1 MRVLI
6 ADDHPVVRHGLKQ
19 LLTGA
24 PFTTVVGEAAS
35 GDEALELARN
45 TEWDVAILDFSMP
58 GCSGLE
64 LLAEMK
70 QAFPGRPVLVL
81 SMHAEDLHGTRAL
94 RSGASGYLTK
104 ESVAQELTKA
114 LAKVAAGGKYVSAS
128 LAELL
133 AAEQG
138 GDPKKAPHEK
148 LSDREYRVMWLLATG
163 KRIKETAAELGISPS
178 TASTYRTRIM
188 RKLRLGSSAELVRY
202 AVRHQL
208 AG

>member
-19 LLTGA
+19 LLAGA
-24 PFTTVVGEAAS
+24 PFATVVGEAAS
-35 GDEALELARN
+35 GDEALELAHS
-45 TEWDVAILDFSMP
+45 TEWDIAILDFSMP
-58 GCSGLE
+58 GRCGLE

-70 QAFPGRPVLVL
+70 RAFPGRPVLVL
-81 SMHAEDLHGTRAL
+81 SMHAEEVHGTRAL

-104 ESVAQELTKA
+104 ETVAQELTKA

-133 AAEQG
+133 AAEHG
-138 GDPKKAPHEK
+138 SDPAKAPHDK
-148 LSDREYRVMWLLATG
+148 LSDREYRVMWLLASG
-163 KRIKETAAELGISPS
+163 KRIKETASELGISPS

-188 RKLRLGSSAELVRY
+188 RKLKLASSAELVRY
-202 AVRHQL
+202 AVRHQITQ
-208 AG
+208 